1 MQRLPM
7 TNLTAAVRESHSPF
21 APPGWLAN
29 PHVQSILPTLRV
41 RRPLLLRRAHAVLA
55 CAEEHILDCGD
66 GVRLLGHY
74 SGHAESSQN
83 KRQLAILLHGWEGS
97 ADSMYVLSLSSH
109 LFARGCD
116 VFRLNF
122 RDHGPSHH
130 LNQDIFH
137 SCRIGEVV
145 GAVCRIQQLFPEHEL
160 TLAGFSLGGNF
171 ALRVAARAAA
181 AGIRLQQ
188 AVGICPLLRPHSTM
202 HVLESGAYVYRKYFI
217 RKWKHSLRL
226 KQQLFPELYDFRT
239 ILAQRSIKAMTEIL
253 VQRFREF
260 PDLDAYLHAYA
271 ITGDALANLQVP
283 SHILFALDD
292 PIIPARDLNDVAHSK
307 YLQITALPRGGHC
320 GFMESFNAPSWAD
333 RQVAHLM
340 GLAAGQ
346 DQQSAA

>member
-1 MQRLPM
+1 MIDLSS
-7 TNLTAAVRESHSPF
+7 AVQDPRNPF

-41 RRPLLLRRAHAVLA
+41 RRPLLQRRAQALLA
-55 CAEEHILDCGD
+55 CAQEHILDCGD

-74 SGHAESSQN
+74 SGHTEPAAGE
-83 KRQLAILLHGWEGS
+83 RQLAVLLHGWEGS
-97 ADSMYVLSLSSH
+97 SDSMYVLSLSSH
-109 LFARGCD
+109 LFAHGCD

-137 SCRIGEVV
+137 SCRIAEVL
-145 GAVCRIQQLFPEHEL
+145 GAIRRIQQMFPQHRL
-160 TLAGFSLGGNF
+160 TVAGFSLGGNF
-171 ALRVAARAAA
+171 ALRVAAQAPA

-188 AVGICPLLRPHSTM
+188 AVGICPLLQPHSTM
-202 HVLESGAYVYRKYFI
+202 NVLESGAYVYRKYFI
-217 RKWKHSLRL
+217 NKWKHSLRL

-239 ILAQRSIKAMTEIL
+239 ILAQHSIKAMTELL
-253 VQRFREF
+253 VKRFGEF

-271 ITGDALANLQVP
+271 ITGEALANLQIP

-292 PIIPARDLNDVAHSK
+292 PIVPARDLGDVARTD

-320 GFMESFNAPSWAD
+320 GFMESFNSPSWAD
-333 RQVAHLM
+333 RQLAHLM
-340 GLAAGQ
+340 GLTAGRH